1 MSIPSPEREVR
12 TAIVTGASSGLGVAM
27 AEALGLQGFRVAIG
41 ARREDRLQETAQK
54 VRAAGGDCLV
64 HVLDVAQPESIETFF
79 SAVEAEFG
87 FADIVINNA
96 GLSHPAPV
104 HELELERV
112 RQELDVNLLGAVLV
126 SRRFL
131 RPLLEAGRRGDLIHI
146 TSDAARF
153 PRPHQSIYTATKAAL
168 EAFSSTLA
176 LELEGTGIRSTV
188 VRPGPAISEYAAG
201 WDPKKIESLLHRWQ
215 HYGLQRH
222 SGVMPS
228 EAVAQAV
235 MAAINTPPG
244 VRLDLI
250 EVQPEATHGSPQDES
265 A

>member
-1 MSIPSPEREVR
+1 MSSPSPDPEVR

-27 AEALGLQGFRVAIG
+27 AEALGRAGFRVAVG
-41 ARREDRLQETAQK
+41 ARRKDRLEETAQK
-54 VRAAGGDCLV
+54 VRSAGGKCLA
-64 HVLDVAQPESIETFF
+64 HVLDVAQADSIEAFF
-79 SAVEAEFG
+79 SAVEEEFG
-87 FADIVINNA
+87 VADIVVNNA

-112 RQELDVNLLGAVLV
+112 RQELDVNLLGAVMV

-131 RPLLEAGRRGDLIHI
+131 QPLLDAGSRGDLIHI
-146 TSDAARF
+146 TSDAARY

-188 VRPGPAISEYAAG
+188 VRPGPAISEYAAS
-201 WDPKKIESLLHRWQ
+201 WDPKKIESLVHRWQ
-215 HYGLQRH
+215 YYGLQRH

-235 MAAINTPPG
+235 MAAIQTPRG

-250 EVQPEATHGSPQDES
+250 EVQPEATHGSPQDPPR
-265 A
+265 

>member
-1 MSIPSPEREVR
+1 MDISSSRNEVR
-12 TAIVTGASSGLGVAM
+12 TAMVTGASSGLGVAM
-27 AEALGLQGFRVAIG
+27 AVALGELGFRVAVG
-41 ARREDRLQETAQK
+41 ARREDRLQETAKQ
-54 VRAAGGDCLV
+54 VEAAGGECLA
-64 HVLDVAQPESIETFF
+64 HALDVSKPESIETFF
-79 SAVEAEFG
+79 AAMEERFG
-87 FADIVINNA
+87 VADIVVNNA

-104 HELELERV
+104 HELELDRV
-112 RQELDVNLLGAVLV
+112 RQELDVNLLGAVMI

-131 RPLLEAGRRGDLIHI
+131 KPLLKSGQRGDLVFI

-168 EAFSSTLA
+168 EAFSSALA

-201 WDPKKIESLLHRWQ
+201 WDPAKIVSLLRRWQ
-215 HYGLQRH
+215 HYGLQRN

-235 MAAINTPPG
+235 IAAITTPPG

-250 EVQPEATHGSPQDES
+250 EVQPEATHGPPQD
-265 A
+265 